1 MATDLEAMER
11 EFRRQ
16 LRHNIIGLAVTE
28 QQLDIIANYF
38 RGPLNEAFDAG
49 AEAMQKRCDQIA
61 RQHHATRTRY
71 AIRALDPS
79 ALRDGDK

>member
-38 RGPLNEAFDAG
+38 RGRLNEAFDAG
-49 AEAMQKRCDQIA
+49 AEAMKLKCAERVRVPA
-61 RQHHATRTRY
+61 RR
-71 AIRALDPS
+71 
-79 ALRDGDK
+79 